1 MPLETLQFGSSQPNQ
16 AMDRQSVL
24 DKIAAMMALK
34 ESSTFEGEASAAA
47 AMIDKLCAK
56 YGVSLDDLTPQ
67 ILDEVIASGRV
78 RSYNKLVWEAVAY
91 FYDAQLYCKNSENQ
105 IRIIGSEAQQI
116 QVKLYSEFICDCM
129 NKEAQK
135 AYDGEKIL
143 SELTGSAMPSRKFLE
158 AFKVTFAAEVRRRL
172 SELKRETNRVH
183 EHKQLV
189 EGEVSKRR
197 WGRAK
202 SIRTMASG
210 SGAMAGACAGNS
222 VSLHRQA
229 SGSVQRQLAGR

>member
-1 MPLETLQFGSSQPNQ
+1 
-16 AMDRQSVL
+16 MDRQAVL
-24 DKIAAMMALK
+24 DKIQAMMNLK
-34 ESSTFEGEASAAA
+34 DSSTFEGEAANAA

-67 ILDEVIASGRV
+67 ILDEVVASGRV
-78 RSYNKLVWEAVAY
+78 RSYNKLIWEAVAY
-91 FYDAQLYCKNSENQ
+91 FYDAQLYYKNSANEV
-105 IRIIGSEAQQI
+105 RVIGSEAQQI

-129 NKEAQK
+129 HNEAQK
-135 AYDGEKIL
+135 AYEGEKIL
-143 SELTGSAMPSRKFLE
+143 AELTDSVMPSRKFLE

-172 SELKRETNRVH
+172 SEMKRETNRVH

-202 SIRTMASG
+202 SIRTFASG

-229 SGSVQRQLAGR
+229 SGSVQRQLCGG

>member
-1 MPLETLQFGSSQPNQ
+1 
-16 AMDRQSVL
+16 MDRQSVL
-24 DKIAAMMALK
+24 DKIAAMLK
-34 ESSTFEGEASAAA
+34 LQESSTFEGEASAAA

-78 RSYNKLVWEAVAY
+78 RSYNKLIWEAVSY
-91 FYDAQLYCKNSENQ
+91 FYDAQLYYKNSANEV
-105 IRIIGSEAQQI
+105 RVIGSEAQQI
-116 QVKLYSEFICDCM
+116 QVKLYSEFICQCM
-129 NKEAQK
+129 NQEAQK

-143 SELTGSAMPSRKFLE
+143 AELTGAAMPSRKFLE

-172 SELKRETNRVH
+172 SELKRETHRVH

-202 SIRTMASG
+202 SIRTIASG

-229 SGSVQRQLAGR
+229 SGSVQRQLCGR

>member
-1 MPLETLQFGSSQPNQ
+1 
-16 AMDRQSVL
+16 MDRQAIL
-24 DKIAAMMALK
+24 DKIQAMMNLK

-78 RSYNKLVWEAVAY
+78 RSYNKLIWEAVSY
-91 FYDAQLYCKNSENQ
+91 FYDAQLYYKSSQNEV
-105 IRIIGSEAQQI
+105 RVIGSEAQQI
-116 QVKLYSEFICDCM
+116 QVKLYSEFICQCM
-129 NKEAQK
+129 HQEAQK
-135 AYDGEKIL
+135 AYEGEKVL
-143 SELTGSAMPSRKFLE
+143 AELTGSAAPSRKFLE

-172 SELKRETNRVH
+172 SEMKRETNRVH
-183 EHKQLV
+183 EHKQLTAA
-189 EGEVSKRR
+189 EVNKRR

-202 SIRTMASG
+202 SIRTIASG

-229 SGSVQRQLAGR
+229 TGSVQRQLCGG

>member
-1 MPLETLQFGSSQPNQ
+1 
-16 AMDRQSVL
+16 MDRQSVL
-24 DKIAAMMALK
+24 DKIAAMLK
-34 ESSTFEGEASAAA
+34 LQESSTFEGEASAAA

-78 RSYNKLVWEAVAY
+78 RSYNKLIWEAVSY
-91 FYDAQLYCKNSENQ
+91 FYDAQLYYKNSANE

-116 QVKLYSEFICDCM
+116 QVKLYSEFICQCM
-129 NKEAQK
+129 NQEAQK

-143 SELTGSAMPSRKFLE
+143 AELTGAAMPSRKFLE

-172 SELKRETNRVH
+172 SELKRETHRVH

-202 SIRTMASG
+202 SIRTIASG

-229 SGSVQRQLAGR
+229 SGSVQRQLCGR

>member
-1 MPLETLQFGSSQPNQ
+1 
-16 AMDRQSVL
+16 MDRQAIL
-24 DKIAAMMALK
+24 DKIQAMMNLK

-78 RSYNKLVWEAVAY
+78 RSYNKLIWEAVSY
-91 FYDAQLYCKNSENQ
+91 FYDAQLYYKNSANEV
-105 IRIIGSEAQQI
+105 RVIGSEAQQI
-116 QVKLYSEFICDCM
+116 QVKLYSEFICQCM

-135 AYDGEKIL
+135 AYDGEKVL
-143 SELTGSAMPSRKFLE
+143 AELTGSEQPSRKFLE

-172 SELKRETNRVH
+172 SELKKDTNRVH
-183 EHKQLV
+183 EHKQLTAA
-189 EGEVSKRR
+189 EVNKRK

-202 SIRTMASG
+202 SIRTFASG

-229 SGSVQRQLAGR
+229 SGSVQRQLAGG